1 MSRKI
6 KFRVWDKSIKKMHM
20 CGEDGHDSVLFD
32 QDGTMQY
39 YNLQNGEG
47 SGEHGDYELMQYT
60 GLQDRNDKEIY
71 RGDVLELTYV
81 VTKGLTRQ
89 HRKFTTYVDWSDSIL
104 GFCLRNM
111 DGTWN
116 SEAHMYDFKANA
128 EVIGNIYDHPH
139 LLKGDDT
146 DATT

>member
-1 MSRKI
+1 MSRPI
-6 KFRVWDKSIKKMHM
+6 KFRGKRID
-20 CGEDGHDSVLFD
+20 
-32 QDGTMQY
+32 
-39 YNLQNGEG
+39 NGEWEYG
-47 SGEHGDYELMQYT
+47 YYHEKDSAKDRNKAYIIPSFASALYSFEVDPETVGQYT
-60 GLQDRNDKEIY
+60 GRADRNDKEIY